1 MSKPILV
8 VKCLR
13 YLYSKTKRLG
23 EVTLCC
29 FETNVLLC
37 HNEIHLCLSNLT
49 SSHGMRAVNLKK
61 GDVIN
66 SIRQP
71 VCRPKTLFNPRVSG
85 LSILFNYGQICTVS
99 WKILNAKVAS
109 TFKRGITIPI
119 TITFRITFTQWL
131 LVCED
136 PLAWYNSR
144 FYANRMDG
152 WASHANYVEND
163 FIKLL
168 LTISFADQNKNEPSS
183 DGLEPLW

>member
-1 MSKPILV
+1 MAKKLTVNRQMSKPILV

-13 YLYSKTKRLG
+13 YLYSKTKRLA
-23 EVTLCC
+23 EVKLCC

-85 LSILFNYGQICTVS
+85 LSILFNYGQICIVLWTIIVLKRCLNRQKTNNDNDHDHDSHHFRTVTARL
-99 WKILNAKVAS
+99 WRPLYMILN
-109 TFKRGITIPI
+109 
-119 TITFRITFTQWL
+119 
-131 LVCED
+131 
-136 PLAWYNSR
+136 
-144 FYANRMDG
+144 
-152 WASHANYVEND
+152 
-163 FIKLL
+163 
-168 LTISFADQNKNEPSS
+168 
-183 DGLEPLW
+183 

>member
-13 YLYSKTKRLG
+13 YLYSKTKRLA
-23 EVTLCC
+23 EVKLCC

-85 LSILFNYGQICTVS
+85 LSILFNYGQICIVLWT
-99 WKILNAKVAS
+99 IIAKVAS
-109 TFKRGITIPI
+109 TVKRRI
-119 TITFRITFTQWL
+119 TITIAITIRITSVQWL
-131 LVCED
+131 LFCED
-136 PLAWYNSR
+136 LLKWYKTR
-144 FYANRMDG
+144 FYVSRMDG
-152 WASHANYVEND
+152 SGSHASYVEID
-163 FIKLL
+163 SMKIL
-168 LTISFADQNKNEPSS
+168 LTISFADQNKHGPSS
-183 DGLEPLW
+183 DGLEPSW